1 MRVGILQCGSVATD
15 LSPVFGDYPQMFQR
29 LLSAVSPALEF
40 RRYDLTAGFFPESLT
55 ACEGWLFTG
64 SRWSVYDEEAWIR
77 RAGELAARL
86 HALGR
91 PTVGIC
97 FGHQLIAAALG
108 GRVEK
113 APQGWGVGVH
123 TTHIQT
129 QPEWMV
135 PAPDRLSL
143 LVSHQDQVIVPPP
156 GTQWLTGNDFCRYG
170 MTQIADH
177 ILTFQGHPEFSKDYS
192 KALMKRRRSAIGEQ
206 AYRAGLASLALDVDD
221 RMAAQW
227 IVRFLQGV

>member
-1 MRVGILQCGSVATD
+1 MRVGILQCGSVAAELRPT
-15 LSPVFGDYPQMFQR
+15 FGDYPQMFER
-29 LLSAVSPALEF
+29 LLSTVSPTWEF
-40 RRYDLTAGFFPESLT
+40 YRYDLIAGSFPESFT

-64 SRWSVYDEEAWIR
+64 SRWSVYDDAAWIR
-77 RAGELAARL
+77 RAGEFAARL

-108 GRVEK
+108 GQVEK

-143 LVSHQDQVIVPPP
+143 LVSHQDQVMVPPP
-156 GTQWLTGNDFCRYG
+156 GAQRLASNDFCRYG
-170 MTQIADH
+170 MMQIADH
-177 ILTFQGHPEFSKDYS
+177 LLTFQGHPEFSKDYS
-192 KALMKRRRSAIGEQ
+192 KALMRRRRNDIGEPVYQ
-206 AYRAGLASLALDVDD
+206 TGLASLALDVDN
-221 RMAAQW
+221 RIAAQW
-227 IVRFLQGV
+227 IARFLQRV